1 MERKEALVSDSLAPN
16 FSSLK
21 MIHPELVVTLDQA
34 SGELEQF
41 VANRN
46 DQMSFRACIDSIT
59 QIAGT
64 LELIQVQGATE
75 LANEIVELAEVVEP
89 EQEALADEL
98 LGLISRAFLLL
109 PRYLEYLLQTQRVL
123 PVLLIPH
130 INELRL
136 ARKQVPL
143 ADSHFCRPNFDVP
156 LAPPKSV
163 KLVDGEDMAALIKRL
178 RHMYQVGLLGILKNK
193 QIKPSLN
200 MMQRSLQR
208 MSIIQADT
216 PFYPLWHM
224 GSIALQ
230 SLSRSMELTPTRK
243 KLLGAVDRALKLA
256 IKLVSTNDPELGPSH
271 TLCSDL
277 LFIISLSGDDS
288 ETVTRL
294 LTHYD
299 LTMFPYTDVELR
311 RERDVLNGPS
321 ANTLQSMASVL
332 NEELKHAKD
341 ILERASEGG
350 ISSGD
355 DLVDLID
362 TMKRVAEILGVVGLV
377 VPSNSLKNEILTV
390 EGWQRSGRLGDDTAL
405 LHLADILLYI
415 ESAIGGE
422 GSSGLSDDSIARVN
436 SQERQEVIAR
446 SQLASARHIVINEAE
461 AGLALVK
468 RSLSSFTESNYD
480 RGHINNVTVS
490 LNAIRGVLAMLALPR
505 AERVMQA
512 CIAFVEDVL
521 MDADEQPALEQLMET
536 FADAVISMEYYLDA
550 IKNDEMADDKVLEI
564 AEESLTALGC
574 SLE

>member
-1 MERKEALVSDSLAPN
+1 MSDSLAPN

-21 MIHPELVVTLDQA
+21 MIHPELVVTLEQA
-34 SGELEQF
+34 SAELEQF
-41 VANRN
+41 IANRN
-46 DQMSFRACIDSIT
+46 DLMSFRACIDSIA

-75 LANEIVELAEVVEP
+75 LASEIVELAENVDP
-89 EQEALADEL
+89 EQEALADEQ
-98 LGLISRAFLLL
+98 LGLIARAFLLL
-109 PRYLEYLLQTQRVL
+109 PRYLEYLLQTQRDL
-123 PVLLIPH
+123 PVLLIPQ
-130 INELRL
+130 INEVRL
-136 ARKQVPL
+136 ARKQTLL
-143 ADSHFCRPNFDVP
+143 ADSHYTRPNFDTP
-156 LAPPKSV
+156 LAPAKSV

-216 PFYPLWHM
+216 PFYSLWSL
-224 GSIALQ
+224 GSAALQ
-230 SLSRSMELTPTRK
+230 HLSRSMELTASRK
-243 KLLGAVDRALKLA
+243 KMLGALDRELKYA
-256 IKLVSTNDPELGPSH
+256 IKRTSVNDPAAVPSQ

-277 LFIISLSGDDS
+277 LFISALSGDSS
-288 ETVTRL
+288 EKTTL
-294 LTHYD
+294 LLAQYG
-299 LTMFPYTDVELR
+299 LTLFPYTDAELR
-311 RERDVLNGPS
+311 RERDVLNGPN

-332 NEELKHAKD
+332 NGELVHAKD
-341 ILERASEGG
+341 ILERASQGG

-362 TMKRVAEILGVVGLV
+362 TLKKVAEILGVVGLV
-377 VPSNSLKNEILTV
+377 VPGNSLKNEILTV
-390 EGWQRSGRLGDDTAL
+390 ESWQRAGKLGDDTAQ

-415 ESAIGGE
+415 ESAIGGV

-446 SQLASARHIVINEAE
+446 SQLTNARYIVLNEAE

-490 LNAIRGVLAMLALPR
+490 LNAIRGVLAMLTLSR
-505 AERVMQA
+505 AESVMQV
-512 CIAFVEDVL
+512 CIDFVEDVL
-521 MDADEQPALEQLMET
+521 MDSNEQADLEPLMET
-536 FADAVISMEYYLDA
+536 FADAVVSMEYYLDA
-550 IKNDEMADDKVLEI
+550 IKSDENADDKVLEI
-564 AEESLTALGC
+564 AEESLAALGY
-574 SLE
+574 SLNRA